1 MAAATSLYGI
11 KESKDEELR
20 DLRSQLSA
28 EKEKTATELA
38 EAKAKITA
46 AAEAAAKMEKELA
59 ASKEEAAG
67 LKKSK
72 EEVEKT
78 LEDYKSSAG
87 DTVCTYVCVCV
98 YQISVC
104 V

>member
-1 MAAATSLYGI
+1 M
-11 KESKDEELR
+11 
-20 DLRSQLSA
+20 SA
-28 EKEKTATELA
+28 EKEKTAAELA
-38 EAKAKITA
+38 EAKAKIA
-46 AAEAAAKMEKELA
+46 AEAEAAAKMEKELA

-87 DTVCTYVCVCV
+87 DTVCIHKCVCV
-98 YQISVC
+98 YHVSVFLHTR
-104 V
+104 VNI